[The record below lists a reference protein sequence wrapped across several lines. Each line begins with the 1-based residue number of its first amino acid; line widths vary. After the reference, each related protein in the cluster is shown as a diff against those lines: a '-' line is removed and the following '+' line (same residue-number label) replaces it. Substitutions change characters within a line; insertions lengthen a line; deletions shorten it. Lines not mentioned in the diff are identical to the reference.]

1 MFAPLIWP
9 SATFFPA
16 GEKGWGAR
24 AARIARM
31 VCFPLSQALGK
42 GVFLGGC
49 HLFWTGFL
57 VGSRGWLL
65 LVFDPVGE
73 FL

>member
-1 MFAPLIWP
+1 MGSARGPYRADGVFSAWP
-9 SATFFPA
+9 SLA
-16 GEKGWGAR
+16 KG
-24 AARIARM
+24 
-31 VCFPLSQALGK
+31 LLG
-42 GVFLGGC
+42 VGC

-57 VGSRGWLL
+57 VGFRGWLL